1 MILRE
6 IAIPLVA
13 FAAIGV
19 FISACPPNP
28 GPVSPSSDAADV
40 GAPPAVKDSA
50 PKPVPPDASV
60 ADCQSACDAMNRVGC
75 IVLSDCAATICK
87 VNADPRFHHYDLA
100 CLVKVLVPADVA
112 ACGADCKLSPP

>member
-6 IAIPLVA
+6 ITIPLVA
-13 FAAIGV
+13 FATIGV
-19 FISACPPNP
+19 FVAACPPNP
-28 GPVSPSSDAADV
+28 GPVSPGVDAADV
-40 GAPPAVKDSA
+40 GAPTQKDSA

-60 ADCQSACDAMNRVGC
+60 ADCQSACDAMKRVGC
-75 IVLSDCAATICK
+75 VVLFDCAATVCK

-112 ACGADCKLSPP
+112 ACGADCKVATP